1 MAEGGNNPILQVLGG
16 HAKQIFIVL
25 EIKAITYAK

>member
-1 MAEGGNNPILQVLGG
+1 MADAGRGPMTQILAG

-25 EIKAITYAK
+25 EIKAMAFV